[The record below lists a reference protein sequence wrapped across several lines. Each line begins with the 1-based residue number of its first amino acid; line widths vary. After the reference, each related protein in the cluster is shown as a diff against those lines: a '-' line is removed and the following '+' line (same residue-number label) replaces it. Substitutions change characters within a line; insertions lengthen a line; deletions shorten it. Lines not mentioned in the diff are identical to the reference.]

1 MAGIHK
7 RIGAVTGRV
16 LSQLRHDRRLIGL
29 SLLFPVLI
37 IYFIN
42 ILFEVLAAPGFNIS
56 VYVVPYG
63 AFIVHFITFMLTT
76 IVLVRERTSGTLTRM
91 FVSGYHQVEVV
102 SGYLLAYSTVATIQ
116 SLLILVEM
124 NWLFELGYSAELLAS
139 VYLLIWLLAIISMAL
154 GILVSN
160 LARNEGQVVALIPA
174 VILSIILSGILIP
187 IDRLPEWAQLL
198 SYITPLFYT
207 NEAVQELL
215 GGGVLAGAWAP
226 ILGSLAY
233 GLIVVGVAT
242 LTLREKD

>member
-1 MAGIHK
+1 MAWNR

-29 SLLFPVLI
+29 SLIFPVVI

-42 ILFEVLAAPGFNIS
+42 VLFEVLANPTFNIS

-91 FVSGYHQVEVV
+91 LVSGYRQIEVI
-102 SGYLLAYSTVATIQ
+102 SGYLLAYSTLATFQ
-116 SLLILVEM
+116 SLVILFEL
-124 NWLFELGYSAELLAS
+124 NWLFELGYSAERLAS
-139 VYLLIWLLAIISMAL
+139 IYLLMWLLAVISMAL

-160 LARNEGQVVALIPA
+160 LARNEGQVVALIPL
-174 VILSIILSGILIP
+174 VLLSIILSGVLIP
-187 IDRLPEWAQLL
+187 IDRLPEWAQVL
-198 SYITPLFYT
+198 SYLTPLFYT

-215 GGGVLAGAWAP
+215 GGGVLGDAWAP
-226 ILGSLAY
+226 VLGSLAY
-233 GLIVVGVAT
+233 GLVVVGMAT